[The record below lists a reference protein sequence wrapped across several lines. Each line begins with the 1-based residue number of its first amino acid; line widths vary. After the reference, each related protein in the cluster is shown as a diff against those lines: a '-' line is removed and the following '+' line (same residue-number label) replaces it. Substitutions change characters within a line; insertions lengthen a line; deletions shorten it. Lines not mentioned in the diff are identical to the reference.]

1 MNTSHENISEELLT
15 RYLSETASGH
25 EIEQVNTWLSQS
37 ADNEQELEAY
47 RIIWEKTD
55 EMRKR
60 RFRVNTDAAWNK
72 VKAQMEASHRN
83 DIQQLKPAVIEETT
97 IKPITVKKKLP
108 LYMWAAAAVALLI
121 MSYGWFITRQENQVT
136 QSLQIATLQNTTEQI
151 LPDGSKV
158 FLNYNSTLTYPEN
171 FEGDL
176 RSVSLQ
182 GEAFFEIKPDSAHPF
197 VIDANGVEVK
207 VLGTSFNVKAYSKEP
222 VRVDVA
228 TGKVAVK
235 KAGTTLNLIKGE
247 SAVVLKD
254 SIRSILPDANMMG
267 YRTGIFDF
275 NASNL
280 EDVVTSIRNGYHIDL
295 RLANER
301 TAQCRLTIRFEKEPV
316 DATLAVIAETLDLK
330 IRKEGQ
336 VYWLEGNGCQ

>member
-1 MNTSHENISEELLT
+1 MT
-15 RYLSETASGH
+15 RYLSKTASKQ
-25 EIEQVNTWLSQS
+25 ELEQVNAWLTQS
-37 ADNEQELEAY
+37 ADNEQELNAY

-55 EMRKR
+55 QMGQKKI
-60 RFRVNTDAAWNK
+60 RVDTDNAWKK
-72 VKAQMEASHRN
+72 VKAQMETSKGNGISQIKQTA
-83 DIQQLKPAVIEETT
+83 IEETT
-97 IKPITVKKKLP
+97 IKSIAVKKKLP
-108 LYMWAAAAVALLI
+108 PYRWAAAAVALLV
-121 MSYGWFITRQENQVT
+121 MSYGWFISRPSSPVA
-136 QSLQIATLQNTTEQI
+136 QSLQVATQQNTTEQI

-176 RSVSLQ
+176 RSVSLH

-197 VIDANGVEVK
+197 IIEANGVEVK

-235 KAGTTLNLIKGE
+235 KASTTLNLVKGE

-254 SIRSILPDANMMG
+254 SIRSIIPDANMMG

-330 IRKEGQ
+330 IRKEGE